1 MAPDTVP
8 AMDADRNEFSDV
20 QFSASSLW
28 ARRGWVLL
36 GFLLGALLALGFVFT
51 QPETNRSWAQVLIR
65 PLGVDLTRG
74 AVDINRA
81 IDTVAER
88 ELAGSFI
95 VAERTSEALGGDPG
109 PRTLRREVSIQAVE
123 NSQVLEFSY
132 ADEEAEVA
140 RDISQAFAESFLA
153 IRGELAAETIGASR
167 QALEARQADLLD
179 ERDAL
184 ISERTSLDDEDDEN
198 DLIANLRAESI
209 VESQLSE
216 ISNDIS
222 LLSALTSDPGD
233 VISPAQLA
241 QQSERPRTV
250 PTVLAGA
257 VLGALIA
264 LLGALFFDRSLH
276 DRDLS
281 DEDLADLGL
290 APIGHLPRDSRGADA
305 FAGLGRRVSD
315 LMGEEQVLAITT
327 TDEGT
332 AASQIGTWFAWN
344 KAETGARVL
353 LVSADFE
360 KRMIANQFGLTEG
373 PGLLDALVS
382 GADPDDIVQRVGNMH
397 VITAGEHAGDPVGVL
412 QMVGMTRFLNR
423 ARRVYDTVVIHAP
436 NVVGREASLLA
447 TWAADGVMVVV
458 DDDERQELQKVTD
471 LLQRTDARLLGSVVL
486 TTITA

>member
-1 MAPDTVP
+1 
-8 AMDADRNEFSDV
+8 MDADRNEFSDV

-28 ARRGWVLL
+28 ARRGWVVL

-95 VAERTSEALGGDPG
+95 VAERTSESLAGEPG
-109 PRTLRREVSIQAVE
+109 PRTLRREVSIQAIE

-132 ADEEAEVA
+132 ADEDAEVA
-140 RDISQAFAESFLA
+140 RNIAQRFAESYLA
-153 IRGELAAETIGASR
+153 VRGELAAETIGASR
-167 QALEARQADLLD
+167 TALEARQADLLE

-184 ISERTSLDDEDDEN
+184 ISERTSLDDEDDES

-257 VLGALIA
+257 VLGALLA
-264 LLGALFFDRSLH
+264 LLAALFFDRSLH
-276 DRDLS
+276 DRDLN
-281 DEDLADLGL
+281 DDDLTELGL

-305 FAGLGRRVSD
+305 FAGLGRRVSE
-315 LMGEEQVLAITT
+315 LMGDEQVIAITT

-360 KRMIANQFGLTEG
+360 NRMIASQFGLSEG

-447 TWAADGVMVVV
+447 TWAADGVTVVV
-458 DDDERQELQKVTD
+458 DDDERQELQKVTE

-486 TTITA
+486 TTISS

>member
-1 MAPDTVP
+1 
-8 AMDADRNEFSDV
+8 MDADRNDFSDV

-28 ARRGWVLL
+28 ARRGWVIL
-36 GFLLGALLALGFVFT
+36 GLLLGALLALGFVFT
-51 QPETNRSWAQVLIR
+51 QPETNRSWTQVLIR

-95 VAERTSEALGGDPG
+95 VAERTSDALGGEPG
-109 PRTLRREVSIQAVE
+109 PRTLRREISIQAVE

-132 ADEEAEVA
+132 ANEDAEAA
-140 RDISQAFAESFLA
+140 RDISQSFAEAYLE
-153 IRGELAAETIGASR
+153 IRGELAAETVAGSREALEVR
-167 QALEARQADLLD
+167 QA
-179 ERDAL
+179 AL
-184 ISERTSLDDEDDEN
+184 IEQSDELIAARSALEDD
-198 DLIANLRAESI
+198 DLVANLRAENVVS
-209 VESQLSE
+209 SQLADV
-216 ISNDIS
+216 SNDIS

-250 PTVLAGA
+250 PTVVAGA
-257 VLGALIA
+257 VMGALLA
-264 LLGALFFDRSLH
+264 LLAALFFNRTETDT
-276 DRDLS
+276 DLS
-281 DEDLADLGL
+281 DEDLVALGL
-290 APIGHLPRDSRGADA
+290 APVGHLPRDSRGADA
-305 FAGLGRRVSD
+305 FAGLGRRVSE
-315 LMGEEQVLAITT
+315 LMADEQVLAITT

-344 KAETGARVL
+344 KAQSGDRVL
-353 LVSADFE
+353 LISADFE
-360 KRMIANQFGLTEG
+360 KRLIAKQFGLAEG

-382 GADPDDIVQRVGNMH
+382 GADPDEIVQSVGNMH

-436 NVVGREASLLA
+436 NVAGREASLLS

-458 DDDERQELQKVTD
+458 DDDEREELQKVTD

-486 TTITA
+486 TTISS

>member
-1 MAPDTVP
+1 ME
-8 AMDADRNEFSDV
+8 ADRNEFSDV

-28 ARRGWVLL
+28 ARRGWVIL
-36 GFLLGALLALGFVFT
+36 GLLLGALLALGFVFT
-51 QPETNRSWAQVLIR
+51 QPETNRSWSQVLIR

-95 VAERTSEALGGDPG
+95 VAERTSDALGGEPG

-132 ADEEAEVA
+132 ADEDAEVA
-140 RDISQAFAESFLA
+140 RSIAQNFAESYLA
-153 IRGELAAETIGASR
+153 IRGELAAETIAASR
-167 QALEARQADLLD
+167 AALEVRQSELID

-184 ISERTSLDDEDDEN
+184 IAERAAIDEDSED
-198 DLIANLRAESI
+198 DLVANLRSENIIS
-209 VESQLSE
+209 SQLSDV
-216 ISNDIS
+216 SNDIS

-241 QQSERPRTV
+241 QTSERPRTV

-257 VLGALIA
+257 VLGALLA
-264 LLGALFFDRSLH
+264 LLAALFFDRSLR
-276 DRDLS
+276 DRDLN
-281 DEDLADLGL
+281 DEDLTELGL

-305 FAGLGRRVSD
+305 FSGLGRRVSE
-315 LMGEEQVLAITT
+315 LMGDEQVLAITT

-344 KAETGARVL
+344 KAESGARVL
-353 LVSADFE
+353 LVSADFD
-360 KRMIANQFGLTEG
+360 KRMIANQFGLAEG

-382 GADPDDIVQRVGNMH
+382 GADPEDIVQRVGNMH
-397 VITAGEHAGDPVGVL
+397 VITAGEHAGDPIGVL

-423 ARRVYDTVVIHAP
+423 ARRMYDTVVIHAP

>member
-8 AMDADRNEFSDV
+8 PMEADRNEFSDV

-28 ARRGWVLL
+28 ARRSWVVL
-36 GFLLGALLALGFVFT
+36 GLILGALLALAFVFT

-95 VAERTSEALGGDPG
+95 VAERTSDALGGDPD
-109 PRTLRREVSIQAVE
+109 PRTLRREVSIQAID

-132 ADEEAEVA
+132 ADEDAEVA
-140 RDISQAFAESFLA
+140 RDIAQNFAESYLA
-153 IRGELAAETIGASR
+153 IRSELAAETVADSR
-167 QALEARQADLLD
+167 RALEARQGELIA

-184 ISERTSLDDEDDEN
+184 IAERAGLDEDADD
-198 DLIANLRAESI
+198 DLVANLRAENLVSN
-209 VESQLSE
+209 QLSE
-216 ISNDIS
+216 VSNDIS
-222 LLSALTSDPGD
+222 LLTALTSDPGD

-257 VLGALIA
+257 VLGALLA
-264 LLGALFFDRSLH
+264 LLAALFFDRSLR
-276 DRDLS
+276 DRDLN
-281 DEDLADLGL
+281 DDDLEELGL

-315 LMGEEQVLAITT
+315 LMGDDQVLAITT

-344 KAETGARVL
+344 KAESGARVL
-353 LVSADFE
+353 LVSADFDN
-360 KRMIANQFGLTEG
+360 RMIANQFGLAEG

-397 VITAGEHAGDPVGVL
+397 VITAGQHAGDPVGVL

-436 NVVGREASLLA
+436 NVIGREASLLA
-447 TWAADGVMVVV
+447 TWAADGVTVVV
-458 DDDERQELQKVTD
+458 DDNERHELQRVTEM
-471 LLQRTDARLLGSVVL
+471 LQRTDARLLGSVVL
-486 TTITA
+486 TTITS